1 MYPAHSGDGL
11 HWIPYAVDRPAVPY
25 SSDTNNNLIWDAR
38 NNRYMLFLRT
48 FTRLDRWFE
57 PEPVYPKGARVRTPG
72 WASSPNFLDWDA
84 PQSIRDPEERFIC
97 FHADARD
104 PLGSRDFYTLEVLP
118 YEDGY
123 VGFTSVYHTLFGMIP
138 SGTSLGGPGRC
149 SALVEPRRQAVP
161 ASRRQAGVPALRTRG
176 ELGCRHDL
184 HGAGAHRESGS
195 G

>member
-1 MYPAHSGDGL
+1 
-11 HWIPYAVDRPAVPY
+11 
-25 SSDTNNNLIWDAR
+25 
-38 NNRYMLFLRT
+38 MLFLKT

-123 VGFTSVYHTLFGMIP
+123 VGFTSVYHTLFG
-138 SGTSLGGPGRC
+138 GPTAGR
-149 SALVEPRRQAVP
+149 
-161 ASRRQAGVPALRTRG
+161 PAL
-176 ELGCRHDL
+176 LGWTGSTFSSC
-184 HGAGAHRESGS
+184 GAATASGS
-195 G
+195 SESATGGCSCPTDPRGVGMPT